1 MDKKIEEILINKIL
15 YIGNEIPYFFTTDK
29 RNKQLYLGYPQEL
42 IDELKTLFSSEQE
55 KLMDKIIGNESK
67 YLDSRKLTEL
77 EKNYYLGRANL
88 RSEQRARYKEIKK

>member
-1 MDKKIEEILINKIL
+1 MDMKKIKDLMDKHANEEYLNSEESYNFDTSKNINAM
-15 YIGNEIPYFFTTDK
+15 YA
-29 RNKQLYLGYPQEL
+29 
-42 IDELKTLFSSEQE
+42 LFLSEQE

-67 YLDSRKLTEL
+67 YLDPRKLTEL

>member
-15 YIGNEIPYFFTTDK
+15 Y
-29 RNKQLYLGYPQEL
+29 
-42 IDELKTLFSSEQE
+42 
-55 KLMDKIIGNESK
+55 IGNESK